1 MATKQFLQ
9 FDVSAFDWFLSDA
22 ADHYERTSPVV
33 VTWLD
38 SVADSLRDGTVTI
51 TELRKVQSL
60 LENDVWLDP
69 HGAGN
74 LAYKQ
79 LSEHGKLPSNVTHS
93 TGGRACL
100 CPKHSLTGEL
110 CRS

>member
-1 MATKQFLQ
+1 MDTKPFLA

-22 ADHYERTSPVV
+22 ASHYERSSPVV

-38 SVADSLRDGTVTI
+38 TIADSLRDGSVTLA
-51 TELRKVQSL
+51 ELQRVQSL
-60 LENDVWLDP
+60 LENGIWLDP

-79 LSEHGKLPSNVTHS
+79 LSASGALPGNVTIDH
-93 TGGRACL
+93 
-100 CPKHSLTGEL
+100 
-110 CRS
+110 

>member
-1 MATKQFLQ
+1 MPKPFIT

-22 ADHYERTSPVV
+22 ADHYERSSPVV

-38 SVADSLRDGTVTI
+38 AVADSLRDGTVTLR
-51 TELRKVQSL
+51 ELQKVSSL
-60 LENDVWLDP
+60 VENGIWLDA

-79 LSEHGKLPSNVTHS
+79 LSANGKLPSNVTI
-93 TGGRACL
+93 AF
-100 CPKHSLTGEL
+100 
-110 CRS
+110 

>member
-1 MATKQFLQ
+1 MPKPFFT

-22 ADHYERTSPVV
+22 ADHYERSSPVV

-38 SVADSLRDGTVTI
+38 AVADSLRDGTVTLR
-51 TELRKVQSL
+51 ELQKVSSL
-60 LENDVWLDP
+60 VENGIWLDA

-79 LSEHGKLPSNVTHS
+79 LSANGKLPSNVTI
-93 TGGRACL
+93 AF
-100 CPKHSLTGEL
+100 
-110 CRS
+110 

>member
-1 MATKQFLQ
+1 MEIKQFLQ

-38 SVADSLRDGTVTI
+38 SVADSLRDNSVTLA
-51 TELRKVQSL
+51 ELQRVQNL
-60 LENDVWLDP
+60 LENGIWLDP
-69 HGAGN
+69 HSAGN

-79 LSEHGKLPSNVTHS
+79 LSANGKLPSNVTIS
-93 TGGRACL
+93 F
-100 CPKHSLTGEL
+100 
-110 CRS
+110 